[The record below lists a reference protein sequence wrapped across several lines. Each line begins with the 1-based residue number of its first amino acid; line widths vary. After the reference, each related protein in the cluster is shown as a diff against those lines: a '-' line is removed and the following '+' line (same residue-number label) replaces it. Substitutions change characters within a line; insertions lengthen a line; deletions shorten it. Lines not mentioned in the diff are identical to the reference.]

1 MTAGGSGDE
10 LDVHAVMA
18 LLTDYGRE
26 WSITRAD
33 AAVWVACRQAGTVIT
48 VHAGEPADLLRKLD
62 MEAPMAGTIV
72 RIMPAGYLSGFGPA
86 AS

>member
-1 MTAGGSGDE
+1 MTAGGSGSQFDAG
-10 LDVHAVMA
+10 AVLA
-18 LLTDYGRE
+18 LISDYARE
-26 WSITRAD
+26 WEITRAD

-72 RIMPAGYLSGFGPA
+72 RIVPAGYLSGFGPA
-86 AS
+86 S